1 MSAKEFVGRRRGV
14 VLIVDDNPD
23 DIELLRLAFEK
34 AKAPCGVMSA
44 ADGTEAIRY
53 LSGEGKYADRNLFP
67 MPLLVLLDLNMPR
80 VHGLEVLR
88 QVRTSSPHTRVIV
101 LSMHNDE
108 PYVIE
113 ALRAG
118 AMAYLLKGSES
129 QDITRALKEVLAGR
143 RFLSATLSERAIEAL
158 LTKPADD
165 NDPLHSL
172 TQRERMV
179 LQLAAEGFSN
189 SEIAEKLFISPRTAE
204 THRTNLL
211 RKLGLQ
217 TQTDLVRFAIR
228 KGLIAP

>member
-1 MSAKEFVGRRRGV
+1 MTTVIIADDHEIVRHGLRNILESDGGCRV
-14 VLIVDDNPD
+14 VA
-23 DIELLRLAFEK
+23 E
-34 AKAPCGVMSA
+34 A
-44 ADGTEAIRY
+44 ADGLTATQMVD
-53 LSGEGKYADRNLFP
+53 KHKPA
-67 MPLLVLLDLNMPR
+67 VLILDLNMPR

-88 QVRTSSPHTRVIV
+88 QIRTSSPHTKVIV

-113 ALRAG
+113 ALRGG

-129 QDITRALKEVLAGR
+129 QDISRALKEVLAGR
-143 RFLSATLSERAIEAL
+143 RYLSATLSEWAINAL
-158 LTKPADD
+158 MTKPADD
-165 NDPLHSL
+165 NDPLHNL

-189 SEIAEKLFISPRTAE
+189 TEVAEKLFISPRTAE

-228 KGLIAP
+228 KGLITP

>member
-1 MSAKEFVGRRRGV
+1 MITAIIADDHEIVRHGLRGILESDGSCRV
-14 VLIVDDNPD
+14 VA
-23 DIELLRLAFEK
+23 E
-34 AKAPCGVMSA
+34 A
-44 ADGTEAIRY
+44 ADG
-53 LSGEGKYADRNLFP
+53 LSAAQ
-67 MPLLVLLDLNMPR
+67 LVEKHKPAVLVLDLNMPR

-88 QVRTSSPHTRVIV
+88 QVRTSSPHTKVIV

-113 ALRAG
+113 ALRGG

-129 QDITRALKEVLAGR
+129 QDISRALKEVMAGR
-143 RFLSATLSERAIEAL
+143 RYLSATLSEWAINAL
-158 LTKPADD
+158 MTKPADD
-165 NDPLHSL
+165 SDPLHIL

-179 LQLAAEGFSN
+179 LQLAAEGLSN
-189 SEIAEKLFISPRTAE
+189 TEVAEKLFISPRTAE

-228 KGLIAP
+228 KGLITP

>member
-1 MSAKEFVGRRRGV
+1 MTTAIIADDHEIMRHGLKDILEHDGACRV
-14 VLIVDDNPD
+14 VAEASDGL
-23 DIELLRLAFEK
+23 
-34 AKAPCGVMSA
+34 SA
-44 ADGTEAIRY
+44 AQ
-53 LSGEGKYADRNLFP
+53 
-67 MPLLVLLDLNMPR
+67 LVEKHKPTVLVLDLNMPR

-88 QVRTSSPHTRVIV
+88 QVRTTSPHTRVIV

-108 PYVIE
+108 PYVVE

-129 QDITRALKEVLAGR
+129 QDINRALKEVLAGR
-143 RFLSATLSERAIEAL
+143 RYLSATLSEWAINAL
-158 LTKPADD
+158 VTKPADD
-165 NDPLHSL
+165 ADPLHNL

-179 LQLAAEGFSN
+179 LQLAAEGLSN
-189 SEIAEKLFISPRTAE
+189 TEVAEKLFISPRTAE

-228 KGLIAP
+228 KGLISP